1 MGLKTKRIGM
11 FSGLLVLMFILVASA
26 SAQPSIPT
34 PPLPPIFI
42 DLNITPSE
50 IEPGNEVTISFTI
63 TNIDNQ
69 TFTYTVIMQVGEL
82 NFPID
87 VELEAYES
95 KTVSRS
101 ITQYIPGEYN
111 VTIDSLEGSF
121 TVKHPEITPPPL
133 PPIISNLIITP
144 DELELGDEVTINFDI
159 ENYGSQSQ
167 TYGVAIHIENVNDPP
182 PTWPPY
188 DITMK
193 TWVDLG
199 AYEFKTVFFTIT
211 MNDVGDFNVTVAGM
225 TASFMVIPPDPWPVI
240 DDVDPVIIVVDPLEE
255 LNLRIDSL
263 TEELRILQTVYDD
276 LQDADAHIIS
286 DQIHEYEQIVELE
299 QALETYSNEVSDQIE
314 NLENKISRLQ
324 NYILYACIATAIIS
338 VLGAFLLIKRMN

>member
-1 MGLKTKRIGM
+1 MGLKAKGVGM
-11 FSGLLVLMFILVASA
+11 LSVLILLTLVV
-26 SAQPSIPT
+26 IPVMATIPIAT
-34 PPLPPIFI
+34 PILPPIFT

-50 IEPGNEVTISFTI
+50 IELGTEVTISFTI

-69 TFTYTVIMQVGEL
+69 TLVYTVIMQIGEL

-87 VELEAYES
+87 VELEANES

-159 ENYGSQSQ
+159 ENYGSQSIN
-167 TYGVAIHIENVNDPP
+167 YAVDIHIENVNDPP

-193 TWVDLG
+193 TWVDLE

-211 MNDVGDFNVTVAGM
+211 MDDVGDFNVTVAGM

-255 LNLRIDSL
+255 LNSRIDYLNTSL
-263 TEELRILQTVYDD
+263 LDLSRKFFLLEAVEELGSKIANMET
-276 LQDADAHIIS
+276 
-286 DQIHEYEQIVELE
+286 
-299 QALETYSNEVSDQIE
+299 ALETYSNEVDQQIE
-314 NLENKISRLQ
+314 DLEKDISRLQ
-324 NYILYACIATAIIS
+324 TSILYACIATAIIA